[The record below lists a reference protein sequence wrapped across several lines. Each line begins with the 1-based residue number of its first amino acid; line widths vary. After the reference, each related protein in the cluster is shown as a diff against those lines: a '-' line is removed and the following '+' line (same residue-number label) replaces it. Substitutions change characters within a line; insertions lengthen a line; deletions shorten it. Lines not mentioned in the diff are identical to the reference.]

1 MTELNGR
8 TAIPK
13 NAPIKIIK
21 GATLNNNLSADEGMV
36 SSLIKSLIASAIVCS
51 TP

>member
-1 MTELNGR
+1 MTELNGK

-21 GATLNNNLSADEGMV
+21 GATLNSNLSAEDGIV
-36 SSLIKSLIASAIVCS
+36 SSLIRSLSASAIV
-51 TP
+51 